1 MEFKTLQRDMYILII
16 MMHSKNYYGL
26 VKVDITFRCCHLVK
40 YTDVKSER
48 SLKIFLRIDSRQLF
62 PVRSLHFYSLYI
74 NATDFTENK
83 YEI

>member
-1 MEFKTLQRDMYILII
+1 
-16 MMHSKNYYGL
+16 MHSKNDYGL
-26 VKVDITFRCCHLVK
+26 VKMHIPFRFCHLVK

-83 YEI
+83 YEIKKKKQTHI